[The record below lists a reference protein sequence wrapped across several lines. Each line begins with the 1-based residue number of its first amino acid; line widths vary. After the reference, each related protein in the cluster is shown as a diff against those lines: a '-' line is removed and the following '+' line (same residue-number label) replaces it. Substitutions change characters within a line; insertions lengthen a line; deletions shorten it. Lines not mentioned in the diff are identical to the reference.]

1 MSANSVD
8 QDVFRR
14 EDHDNGEIPDGD
26 DLLADPVKVHVRYLR
41 EREFTLEGILGLTEL
56 GEKVGTVLKRT
67 LWASEDHIYVL
78 RMFSDMNGIHD
89 VRQMFVAKQA
99 EEMKIAGVTNKG
111 SLSNSAQM
119 EIDKAVKATLP
130 KNIDY
135 GVLRSTEE
143 VKKMLQSMA
152 NVRAKAASCVVN
164 GSGQISFPIGISV
177 PKLKQFKMEFV
188 SGVFAGSFPESI
200 RVLWLCGFV
209 PGGNQVCNLNGLI
222 NLQILVVSSCAIM
235 SQAMG
240 TIPVSNELKCILTLC
255 KSAECRCGLLIKKK
269 FGNVFS
275 TQVIIIPSGRYNG
288 RLATTSESYRKAMFL
303 RRKGIVFARG
313 SSSFE
318 KFATCNLPNDVQEE
332 FEEVKKSRSSIV
344 EKVDF

>member
-1 MSANSVD
+1 MIYGKNSLDNIWCESTCVASCPVPTTTEVATTVTITATWIFL
-8 QDVFRR
+8 VF
-14 EDHDNGEIPDGD
+14 IFFSQ
-26 DLLADPVKVHVRYLR
+26 LV
-41 EREFTLEGILGLTEL
+41 ILWR
-56 GEKVGTVLKRT
+56 LKFYAVCSSCSKST
-67 LWASEDHIYVL
+67 
-78 RMFSDMNGIHD
+78 
-89 VRQMFVAKQA
+89 
-99 EEMKIAGVTNKG
+99 T
-111 SLSNSAQM
+111 SLSSLDREEFFCNTPG
-119 EIDKAVKATLP
+119 VNVGAT
-130 KNIDY
+130 
-135 GVLRSTEE
+135 
-143 VKKMLQSMA
+143 
-152 NVRAKAASCVVN
+152 AASCAVN
-164 GSGQISFPIGISV
+164 RSGQIFFTIEISV
-177 PKLKQFKMEFV
+177 PKLMQFKIEFV

-200 RVLWLCGFV
+200 RALWLCGSV

-240 TIPVSNELKCILTLC
+240 TISVSNELRCILTLC

-269 FGNVFS
+269 FENVFS

-313 SSSFE
+313 SFSFE

-332 FEEVKKSRSSIV
+332 LEEVKKSRSSIFEEVKKSRSSIF